1 METLTANR
9 ASRPSGKSTF
19 TANISGQV
27 KRVTREGREYIVA
40 PMTLLREGVLAGSRG
55 PLFYPASEIETNVD
69 QWNEVPIL
77 LGHPEVDGKHVSAKH
92 QGVVEKSGLGF
103 IRHSHVKDGKLRAE
117 GWFDVERAK
126 TLDSSV
132 VQSLEAGKPIDLS
145 TGLFTD
151 NEPAANDANHNGR
164 GYTHVARRY
173 VADHLAILPRQRGAC
188 SVSDGCGVLVNKEG
202 TENYSPSQPR
212 DSKGQWSGGGS
223 GGGGGNVVGPTQ
235 VSKKGISAGFTDK
248 SRSKKSRKRNIV
260 QAAKELEAKGYKMEG
275 PAAYD
280 LVNKTARYK
289 VKSPDGTSSVM
300 TVKEIES
307 LIGNKESNVPTSNQL
322 AHDQLREQLR
332 LLLRQRYGFTET
344 DGPEMADARRPFVE
358 DVFDK
363 TFVYQ
368 YNGSLWELPYTTDLR
383 TDKVEIDQGAPVQVR
398 KVSSYKP
405 VTNEEETVE
414 NASPK
419 LLESIQDRFGEDCE
433 IVKTV
438 GNSVTFRQGKRL
450 LRISYSGS
458 GDAARI
464 STGRPTEV
472 EEPVQSVENQ
482 EGEGPPNINEGGSNM
497 TDEERKG
504 IVDSLI
510 ANCDC
515 GWTEDDRPLLNAL
528 SEEHLERINE
538 QSNRLAEETLIAN
551 AAREGFEDERGNSHR
566 FNPDEKRWESVL
578 KEVPVTNEERLT
590 PEEKRDLAYVA
601 NLRKQK
607 REEMIKTI
615 TSNEKNPFTAE
626 QLAEMDDAML
636 VNMAKLAHVEPK
648 QEVPEPRTNLPIWMG
663 AGVPVG
669 NTEPTINKHDTLDV
683 PEIDWAAQAKS

>member
-1 METLTANR
+1 MKPVTVNR
-9 ASRPSGKSTF
+9 ASSPVKKSTF

-27 KRVTREGREYIVA
+27 KRVTRDGRDYIVA

-188 SVSDGCGVLVNKEG
+188 SVSDGCGVLVNKE
-202 TENYSPSQPR
+202 N
-212 DSKGQWSGGGS
+212 
-223 GGGGGNVVGPTQ
+223 
-235 VSKKGISAGFTDK
+235 
-248 SRSKKSRKRNIV
+248 
-260 QAAKELEAKGYKMEG
+260 
-275 PAAYD
+275 
-280 LVNKTARYK
+280 
-289 VKSPDGTSSVM
+289 
-300 TVKEIES
+300 
-307 LIGNKESNVPTSNQL
+307 NVPTDNQL

-497 TDEERKG
+497 TDAERKG

-551 AAREGFEDERGNSHR
+551 SAREGFEDERGNSHR

-648 QEVPEPRTNLPIWMG
+648 QEVPEPKNLPIWMG

-669 NTEPTINKHDTLDV
+669 NSEPTINKHDTLDV